1 MAPSPAPPQSPAT
14 PLPTL
19 SAVVTAWPRSA
30 QLAIAFLLGVIVT
43 LLTVQVWGY
52 LPWGSRPTDV
62 DRRGELTY
70 RIDLNRAD
78 RAELL
83 QLPGVGDALAG
94 RIEEYRRQHG
104 TFKGVDDLRQ
114 VKGMGPARL
123 ASLRPFI
130 DTGPEPDEDLLT
142 ERSPRPTAAAKHA
155 PKAKG
160 TDLTEP
166 IDVNRAT
173 LTELQRLPGVGP
185 KTAERIIAERQK
197 KPFASVEDLRRVPRI
212 GPKTLERLRPH
223 VTVVTP
229 TGERGV

>member
-1 MAPSPAPPQSPAT
+1 MAPSPAPPRSPAT
-14 PLPTL
+14 PLPTP

-30 QLAIAFLLGVIVT
+30 QLAMAFLLGVIVT
-43 LLTVQVWGY
+43 LLTVQVWAY
-52 LPWGSRPTDV
+52 LPWGSRPTDL

-83 QLPGVGDALAG
+83 QLPGVGDTLAG
-94 RIEEYRRQHG
+94 RIEEHRRQHG
-104 TFKGVDDLRQ
+104 SFKEVDQLRQ
-114 VKGMGPARL
+114 VKGVGPARL

-130 DTGPEPDEDLLT
+130 ETGPEADESPLT
-142 ERSPRPTAAAKHA
+142 EKSPRSTAATKRA
-155 PKAKG
+155 PKGA
-160 TDLTEP
+160 DLSEP

-185 KTAERIIAERQK
+185 KTAERIVAERQK
-197 KPFASVEDLRRVPRI
+197 KPFASVGDLRRVPRI